1 MYSPVTSA
9 HYPEQQTG
17 SKNGDAGIPETNI
30 QTVRF
35 YMSQQLG
42 GQQVFILREGTT
54 RTRGKEVQRSN
65 IMAAKAIAG
74 AVRSTL
80 GPRGMDKMLVSGSGD
95 IVITNDGA
103 TILGEIA
110 VKHPG
115 AKMVIEVARTQDKEV
130 GDGTTTAVILVGA
143 LMEQA
148 ESMLEQGIHPTVIAE
163 GYRTGMEK
171 ALEIAN
177 SLSLKVDSTDR
188 KLLIKIA
195 NTAITGKSIEQVK
208 VKLDSIIVDA
218 VMTVA
223 EKEGG
228 KTLVDEDDVM
238 IKKQKGPSMDDAELI
253 RGVIIDKVRIHDG
266 MPKKIIKAKVAL
278 IATPLEITKT
288 QVKAKIR
295 ISTADQITAFS
306 EQERESLKK
315 IADAIIS
322 SGANVLLC
330 QKGISDITQFYLAKA
345 GILAIEDVPEKDMKY
360 AGRALNANIVGKP
373 EALTAKD
380 LGSAEL
386 VEEDTEG
393 KVTRISGCK
402 NPKTTT
408 ILLRGTSD
416 YLLDELE
423 RAVVDGTR
431 VVMDAME
438 DGTYVVG
445 GGAVETELLMKI
457 REYAQTVG
465 GRIQMAIEAY
475 AAAYESIPRALA
487 ENSGFD
493 PIDKLVELKNVHA
506 MGKKNFGLNVYEG
519 KVVDMLAE
527 GVIEPLRSKRQS
539 IQSASETAI
548 MLIRIDDMMVSQ
560 SKN

>member
-1 MYSPVTSA
+1 MLS
-9 HYPEQQTG
+9 
-17 SKNGDAGIPETNI
+17 
-30 QTVRF
+30 
-35 YMSQQLG
+35 
-42 GQQVFILREGTT
+42 GQPIIILKENVERNY
-54 RTRGKEVQRSN
+54 GKEAQRSN
-65 IMAAKAIAG
+65 IAAAKAIAG

-80 GPRGMDKMLVSGSGD
+80 GPRGMDKMLVGSSGD

-103 TILGEIA
+103 TILSEIA
-110 VKHPG
+110 VQHPG
-115 AKMVIEVARTQDKEV
+115 AKMVIEVARTQDDEV

-148 ESMLEQGIHPTVIAE
+148 ESMLEQGIHPTVIAQ
-163 GYRTGMEK
+163 GYRMGMEK
-171 ALEIAN
+171 ALEIVN
-177 SLSLKVDSTDR
+177 GLSLKLDPSDR
-188 KLLIKIA
+188 KLLLKIA
-195 NTAITGKSIEQVK
+195 DTAITGKSIEQVK
-208 VKLDSIIVDA
+208 GKLDGIIVDA

-223 EKEGG
+223 VKENG
-228 KTLVDEDDVM
+228 KILVDEEDVM
-238 IKKQKGPSMDDAELI
+238 IKKQKGASMNDAELI
-253 RGVIIDKVRIHDG
+253 RGVVIDKTRVHDG
-266 MPKKIIKAKVAL
+266 MPKKITKAKIAL

-288 QVKAKIR
+288 QVKAKIK

-306 EQERESLKK
+306 EQEREALKK
-315 IADAIIS
+315 LADLIID

-330 QKGISDITQFYLAKA
+330 QKGISDIAQFYLAKA

-360 AGRALNANIVGKP
+360 AGRALHANIITKP
-373 EALTAKD
+373 ESLTAKD
-380 LGSAEL
+380 LGVAER
-386 VEEDTEG
+386 VEEDTDG
-393 KVTRISGCK
+393 SVTRISGCK

-445 GGAVETELLMKI
+445 GGAVETELLLKI

-465 GRIQMAIEAY
+465 GRVQLAIEAY

-487 ENSGFD
+487 ENSGFN
-493 PIDKLVELKNVHA
+493 PIDKLVELKSVHSK
-506 MGKKNFGLNVYEG
+506 GKKNAGLNVYEG

-539 IQSASETAI
+539 IQSASETAV
-548 MLIRIDDMMVSQ
+548 MLIRVDDMMITQ
-560 SKN
+560 QGGRGGAPGM

>member
-1 MYSPVTSA
+1 
-9 HYPEQQTG
+9 
-17 SKNGDAGIPETNI
+17 
-30 QTVRF
+30 
-35 YMSQQLG
+35 MSQQLG
-42 GQQVFILREGTT
+42 GQPIIILREGTT
-54 RTRGKEVQRSN
+54 RSRGKEAQRSN

-74 AVRSTL
+74 AVKSTL
-80 GPRGMDKMLVSGSGD
+80 GPRGMDKMLVGPTGD

-110 VKHPG
+110 VQHPG
-115 AKMVIEVARTQDKEV
+115 AKMVIEVARTQDDEV

-148 ESMLEQGIHPTVIAE
+148 ESMVEQGIHPTVIAE
-163 GYRTGMEK
+163 GYRLGMEK
-171 ALEIAN
+171 ALAIVN
-177 SLSLKVDSTDR
+177 SLAIQVAPSDR
-188 KLLIKIA
+188 KTLLKIA
-195 NTAITGKSIEQVK
+195 NTAITGKSIEMVTS
-208 VKLDSIIVDA
+208 KLDEIIVDA
-218 VMTVA
+218 VTTVA
-223 EKEGG
+223 ETMDG
-228 KTLVDEDDVM
+228 KTLVDEEDVM
-238 IKKQKGPSMDDAELI
+238 IRKQKGPSMNDVELI
-253 RGVIIDKVRIHDG
+253 RGVIIDKTRVHEG
-266 MPKKIIKAKVAL
+266 MPKKIAKAKVAL

-288 QVKAKIR
+288 QVKAKIK
-295 ISTADQITAFS
+295 ISTAAQVSAFS
-306 EQERESLKK
+306 TQEREALRKL
-315 IADAIIS
+315 ADAVIR

-330 QKGISDITQFYLAKA
+330 QKGISDIAQFYLAKA
-345 GILAIEDVPEKDMKY
+345 GILALEDVPEKDMKY
-360 AGRALNANIVGKP
+360 ASRALHANIVGKP

-380 LGSAEL
+380 LGDADL
-386 VEEDTEG
+386 VEEDTDG

-445 GGAVETELLMKI
+445 GGAVETEILLKV

-465 GRIQMAIEAY
+465 GRVQLAIEGY

-487 ENSGFD
+487 ENSGFNA
-493 PIDKLVELKNVHA
+493 IDKLVELKNVHF
-506 MGKKNFGLNVYEG
+506 MGNKNAGLNVYEG
-519 KVVDMLAE
+519 KVIDMLKE

-539 IQSASETAI
+539 IQSASETAV
-548 MLIRIDDMMVSQ
+548 MLIRVDDMMITQ
-560 SKN
+560 SRGPAAG

>member
-1 MYSPVTSA
+1 
-9 HYPEQQTG
+9 
-17 SKNGDAGIPETNI
+17 
-30 QTVRF
+30 
-35 YMSQQLG
+35 MSQQLG
-42 GQQVFILREGTT
+42 GQPIIILREGTIQN
-54 RTRGKEVQRSN
+54 RGKEAQRSN

-80 GPRGMDKMLVSGSGD
+80 GPRGMDKMLVGPTGD

-163 GYRTGMEK
+163 GYRMGMEK
-171 ALEIAN
+171 ALAIVN
-177 SLSLKVDSTDR
+177 SLSLKVSASDR
-188 KLLIKIA
+188 KTLLKIT

-208 VKLDSIIVDA
+208 GKLDSIIVDA

-223 EKEGG
+223 ETVDG

-253 RGVIIDKVRIHDG
+253 RGVIIDKTRVHEG
-266 MPKKIIKAKVAL
+266 MPKKIAKAKVAL
-278 IATPLEITKT
+278 IGTPLEITKT
-288 QVKAKIR
+288 QVKSKIK
-295 ISTADQITAFS
+295 ISTVDQVNAFS
-306 EQERESLKK
+306 IQEREALKK
-315 IADAIIS
+315 LADAIIN

-330 QKGISDITQFYLAKA
+330 QKGISDIAQFYLAKA
-345 GILAIEDVPEKDMKY
+345 GVLAIEDVPEKDMKY
-360 AGRALNANIVGKP
+360 ASRALNATIVGKA

-380 LGSAEL
+380 LGVADL
-386 VEEDTEG
+386 VEEDKEG

-445 GGAVETELLMKI
+445 GGAVETEILMKI

-465 GRIQMAIEAY
+465 GRVQLAIEAY

-487 ENSGFD
+487 ENSGFN
-493 PIDKLVELKNVHA
+493 PIDKLVELKNVHSQ
-506 MGKKNFGLNVYEG
+506 GKKNFGLNVYEG
-519 KVVDMLAE
+519 KVIDMLAE
-527 GVIEPLRSKRQS
+527 GVIEPLRSKRQT
-539 IQSASETAI
+539 IQSASETAA
-548 MLIRIDDMMVSQ
+548 MLIRVDDMMITQ
-560 SKN
+560 SRPAGR